1 MKTKCF
7 ILDNNELTTKAL
19 AEIVKRIPCFVTI
32 NTFDEELGLSSEVS
46 ICAREE
52 DWAWIERTLAPFV

>member
-7 ILDNNELTTKAL
+7 ILENNEPTTKVL
-19 AEIVKRIPCFVTI
+19 VEIVKRIPCFVTI
-32 NTFDEELGLSSEVS
+32 NAFDEEVYYSSEVY

>member
-7 ILDNNELTTKAL
+7 ILENNEPTTKVL
-19 AEIVKRIPCFVTI
+19 AEIVNRIPCFVTI
-32 NTFDEELGLSSEVS
+32 NAFDEELGLSSEVS

-52 DWAWIERTLAPFV
+52 DWIWLEKTLAPFV